1 MKRKARLFIYPVL
14 CMVLLFSLT
23 SAVYA
28 DLEDVKQAT
37 VSIECI
43 CGTGDNAMISSGSGF
58 LVSADGFVV
67 TNAHV
72 IISNNISVDVKI
84 GGRTHSVGAK
94 LCYLDD
100 VIDVAILKI
109 QLGGLDYLEMGDD
122 TQLKLGER
130 LFAVGSP
137 LVFTDIFTDG
147 IYSAY
152 NEELGMLQHTAEL
165 SHGNSGGPLVTE
177 EGVVMGVNTI
187 VVAFPGESRYYFA
200 IPITLVQAVLESVQY
215 QDTIEELIVYCDER
229 LGPVDTEVPVEPY
242 EPSDPYVPSEPYE
255 PDSTYVPADTYITVD
270 PDMVNYY
277 IDIYPEGWM
286 TYSSSYYHYSFD
298 LPDFFSYE
306 FSSDEDFMYDGME
319 FFGSYDDYADP
330 YFASVPIIMLYIG
343 FPETESF
350 YDFKQRIGSVFED
363 EGFIRDTSFEMEN
376 IITSQPG
383 LEFDAYWYDG
393 SAGSDYSSLSRA
405 TYFVR
410 DKSIDNAFYAFDF
423 TFNNLMG
430 DDLDV
435 ITIPLM
441 IQILWTFNT
450 GG

>member
-1 MKRKARLFIYPVL
+1 
-14 CMVLLFSLT
+14 
-23 SAVYA
+23 
-28 DLEDVKQAT
+28 
-37 VSIECI
+37 
-43 CGTGDNAMISSGSGF
+43 
-58 LVSADGFVV
+58 
-67 TNAHV
+67 
-72 IISNNISVDVKI
+72 VKI